1 MVVILATAAADDD
14 GGADDGGA
22 DDGGADDGAGA
33 PTTGLRRQRRAA
45 PPGQKENIEK
55 DTVAGRRP
63 VRRAEPSV
71 MSSVGPLVLWSSACG
86 AMRGHLRT
94 KMRRRQN
101 AISID
106 RTSDLHFYFLLLP

>member
-14 GGADDGGA
+14 GGADNGGA

-55 DTVAGRRP
+55 DTVAGPAAGPAGGTLSNVVGGP
-63 VRRAEPSV
+63 VGLVELGLRGDAWAPSD
-71 MSSVGPLVLWSSACG
+71 
-86 AMRGHLRT
+86 
-94 KMRRRQN
+94 QN
-101 AISID
+101 EAKAK
-106 RTSDLHFYFLLLP
+106 RNFY